1 MSRLDSHEERRARLK
16 IFMRK
21 NRIRTTDL
29 AKKTGY
35 SLAYL
40 STSLGS
46 RGIYLPV
53 RLVLEDAGIPEELLP
68 PLKPRKQRIRCAH
81 SEQKTSTS
89 QAQ

>member
-35 SLAYL
+35 SLAYF
-40 STSLGS
+40 
-46 RGIYLPV
+46 
-53 RLVLEDAGIPEELLP
+53 
-68 PLKPRKQRIRCAH
+68 
-81 SEQKTSTS
+81 
-89 QAQ
+89 